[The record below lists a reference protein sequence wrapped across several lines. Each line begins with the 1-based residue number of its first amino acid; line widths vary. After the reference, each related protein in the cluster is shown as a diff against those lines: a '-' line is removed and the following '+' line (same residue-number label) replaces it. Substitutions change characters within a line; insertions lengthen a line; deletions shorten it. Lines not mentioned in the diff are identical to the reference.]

1 MLSSNTQNSA
11 TKVLTTVN
19 ASYVTN
25 VTAQELA
32 AKITDPKSAQR
43 ADASAF
49 AFFSDVDPALQKVF
63 IKDMGAE
70 MIKVKI
76 VASQFAKKAG
86 FSLALADQPTSR
98 PYKPLR

>member
-1 MLSSNTQNSA
+1 MRGSNMLNSA

-25 VTAQELA
+25 LSAQELA
-32 AKITDPKSAQR
+32 AKIADPKSAQK

-49 AFFSDVDPALQKVF
+49 AFFSDVDPALQKAF
-63 IKDMGAE
+63 IKDMGVD

-86 FSLALADQPTSR
+86 FSLALAD
-98 PYKPLR
+98 